1 MLLLLD
7 DVVDAV
13 VRRGRSSEEEVTAA
27 GTAMRVVSSVDIF
40 IALRWLFFV
49 MDITTV
55 YKREREML

>member
-13 VRRGRSSEEEVTAA
+13 VRRGRSSEEEVTAV